1 MGAGWDMKPR
11 PRARIVISTWLV
23 GPIAVIRGCGREVW
37 SIAGITTDK
46 KNVWKQTAHAILSW
60 D

>member
-1 MGAGWDMKPR
+1 MWAT
-11 PRARIVISTWLV
+11 IVISTWLV

-37 SIAGITTDK
+37 SIAGITTVK
-46 KNVWKQTAHAILSW
+46 KNIWKQTAHAILPW

>member
-1 MGAGWDMKPR
+1 MKPHL
-11 PRARIVISTWLV
+11 RAKIVISTWLV

-37 SIAGITTDK
+37 SIAGITTVK
-46 KNVWKQTAHAILSW
+46 KSIWIQTAHAILPW